1 MEPLSIFDSR
11 ANDAQRCSVPRSGER
26 TCVAVREDGARIRQ
40 QFLAKAAD
48 ALITFDIFGLNCE
61 SFTDQSICNDPLIAR
76 VARNFLEQAVHAF
89 NRPKEVHS
97 CRASSGESFCDL
109 IEIFAQFGHV
119 SGFLFVYV
127 KSDAHCCCYS
137 DGSVT
142 SDALSGE

>member
-61 SFTDQSICNDPLIAR
+61 SFMDQSICNDPLIAR

-109 IEIFAQFGHV
+109 IELFAQFAHV
-119 SGFLFVYV
+119 SGFRIANA
-127 KSDAHCCCYS
+127 KSDAHCGRNA
-137 DGSVT
+137 DGRGT
-142 SDALSGE
+142 PDDH